1 MFVGVPVMLGWN
13 VVVGPKVVVGEWV
26 VDGPKVRVGPP
37 VSVEGWNVL
46 DGCIY
51 LCLFREI
58 EEFLVWRGVRRR
70 RNQKN

>member
-1 MFVGVPVMLGWN
+1 MLGWN

-46 DGCIY
+46 DGYI
-51 LCLFREI
+51 FMFVPGES
-58 EEFLVWRGVRRR
+58 
-70 RNQKN
+70 RNF

>member
-46 DGCIY
+46 DGYI
-51 LCLFREI
+51 FMFVPGES
-58 EEFLVWRGVRRR
+58 
-70 RNQKN
+70 RNF